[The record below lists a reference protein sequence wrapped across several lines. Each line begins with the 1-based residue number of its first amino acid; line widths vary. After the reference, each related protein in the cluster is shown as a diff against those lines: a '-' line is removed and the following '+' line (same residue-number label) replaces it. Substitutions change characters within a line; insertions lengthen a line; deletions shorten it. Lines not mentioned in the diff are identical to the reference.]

1 MNNEEAKF
9 ILSAYG
15 PGGEDASD
23 PKFAEALE
31 QVSRDPELA
40 GWFKEEHQFD
50 CAMSEALCS
59 VPIPRDLRAS
69 ILAGG
74 KISRPHFWAGRR
86 TLLALAA
93 GIVLLAALAGV
104 WLNRP
109 PRLDR
114 WQEDA
119 LAAVPKILSRQ
130 IAFDYKASDVAAL
143 QQWLQAQNA
152 PAPPA
157 IPASLQSV
165 PTLGCK
171 TISSGGKPVTIICF
185 RLPTNEMVHFVVTD
199 AADVTRPPPA
209 RPQFVQQDGWKTA
222 SWTANGRA
230 CMLATKAP
238 ERELREVL
246 ARSAQAGPTDA
257 NTV

>member
-1 MNNEEAKF
+1 MNNEEAKL
-9 ILSAYG
+9 ILSAYR
-15 PGGEDASD
+15 PGGEDTGD
-23 PKFAEALE
+23 RKFAEALE
-31 QVSRDPELA
+31 QVSCDPELA
-40 GWFKEEHQFD
+40 EWLKEEHQFD
-50 CAMSEALCS
+50 RAISEALCS
-59 VPIPRDLRAS
+59 VPIPGDLRAN

-74 KISRPHFWAGRR
+74 KISRPHFWAGSR

-104 WLNRP
+104 WLNRQ

-114 WQEDA
+114 WQQDA
-119 LAAVPKILSRQ
+119 LAMIPTIVSGKVPLD
-130 IAFDYKASDVAAL
+130 FKATDVASV
-143 QQWLQAQNA
+143 QQWLEAQNA

-185 RLPTNEMVHFVVTD
+185 RLPTNEFIHLVVTD
-199 AADVTRPPPA
+199 QANATHSPPA

-222 SWTANGRA
+222 SWAANGRA

-238 ERELREVL
+238 ERELRELL
-246 ARSAQAGPTDA
+246 ARTAQAGRTDA
-257 NTV
+257 NTI